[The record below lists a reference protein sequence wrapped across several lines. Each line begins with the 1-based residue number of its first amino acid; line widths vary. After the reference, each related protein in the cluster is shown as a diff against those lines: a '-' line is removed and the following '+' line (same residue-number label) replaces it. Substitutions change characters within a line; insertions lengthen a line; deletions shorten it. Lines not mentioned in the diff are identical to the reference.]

1 MSTSAAADTRATAAA
16 RAAAAPRAPPPPP
29 PPRAGLQSLS
39 PDLARLLAGHL
50 RGEEGSLAATCRLF
64 RDAARS
70 TRGPAGSV
78 VARLDA
84 DLQAVSGVL
93 ARVPGV
99 TSLTLTLRLDPGR
112 AANLHFLAAARV
124 TALDLRREGGAPP
137 ARALALLARG
147 FPALRE
153 LSVEAPPGRA
163 RRSAPPPLAALRELG
178 ALTALTL
185 LNVHED
191 AGLEAVTTLRRL
203 TLELTD
209 HGDVALERCPACG
222 EAHETEEVEFSE
234 RVRAWE
240 AAPPTRVGAALCSLP
255 LLEELLVDFGGG
267 GGVAGAAAAR
277 NCLVGFGAAGGGAPG
292 WAALREIQLRDLGD
306 GDSVSSAASLSCQSK
321 QKTS

>member
-1 MSTSAAADTRATAAA
+1 MSTRATAAA
-16 RAAAAPRAPPPPP
+16 RAAARAAAARAPPPP

-39 PDLARLLAGHL
+39 PDLARLLVGHL
-50 RGEEGSLAATCRLF
+50 RGEDGALAATCRLF

-70 TRGPAGSV
+70 TRGPAGSA
-78 VARLDA
+78 VARSDV
-84 DLQAVSGVL
+84 DVQAVTGAL
-93 ARVPGV
+93 ARLPGV
-99 TSLTLTLRLDPGR
+99 TSVTLTLRLEPGR
-112 AANLHFLAAARV
+112 AANLCFLSDAAARV

-137 ARALALLARG
+137 ARALGLLARG

-163 RRSAPPPLAALRELG
+163 RRGAPPPLAALRELG

-209 HGDVALERCPACG
+209 MGDVALERCPECG
-222 EAHETEEVEFSE
+222 EAHETEEVEFGE

-240 AAPPTRVGAALCSLP
+240 AAPPARVGAALRSLP
-255 LLEELLVDFGGG
+255 RLEELLVDFCGGS
-267 GGVAGAAAAR
+267 GVAGAAAAR
-277 NCLVGFGAAGGGAPG
+277 NCLVGFQPGAPG
-292 WAALREIQLRDLGD
+292 WAALRKIQLRDLGD